1 LAKER
6 GLSKIKSAR
15 ASEAFDSRGNPTVR
29 VTLSLDDGVAA
40 SAMVPSGA
48 STGAREAH
56 ELRDGDAKRFNGKG
70 VLKAVANVNSEIARA
85 IVGLDVFE
93 QRALDEKLADLDGTP
108 NKKRLGANALLG
120 VSLAAV
126 KAAARCAGQPLYRR
140 FGELT
145 DWSPTPELPLPL
157 MNILNGGAHAANSTD
172 FQEFMIAP
180 VGVDDFGEA
189 LRVCAEVYAAL
200 KRTLTARGLTTNIGD
215 EGGFAPNGVG
225 NRAALEL
232 VGEAVVQAGYAPGKD
247 VLLALDVAASEFYD
261 SERRVYKLASDQR
274 ELTAAELS
282 DFYAE
287 LINDFPLF
295 SIEDPFAED
304 DWSGWNEFMRR
315 LPRKTQVVGDD
326 LFVTQREYLQRGVDE
341 RSANAIL
348 IKLNQVGTVS
358 ETLDTMALARR
369 NGFGLIV
376 SHRSGETEDAYIADL
391 AVGSGA
397 GQIKAGALA
406 RGERTA
412 KYNRLLQIAAD
423 LGAAATYAGGN
434 IDKWT

>member
-1 LAKER
+1 M
-6 GLSKIKSAR
+6 SKIKSAL

-93 QRALDEKLADLDGTP
+93 QRALDAKLADLDGTP

-215 EGGFAPNGVG
+215 EGGFAPSGVG

-232 VGEAVVQAGYAPGKD
+232 VGEAVVQAGYAPGED

-261 SERRVYKLASDQR
+261 SERRVYKLASDRR

-369 NGFGLIV
+369 SGFGLIV

>member
-1 LAKER
+1 
-6 GLSKIKSAR
+6 
-15 ASEAFDSRGNPTVR
+15 
-29 VTLSLDDGVAA
+29 
-40 SAMVPSGA
+40 
-48 STGAREAH
+48 
-56 ELRDGDAKRFNGKG
+56 
-70 VLKAVANVNSEIARA
+70 VNSEIARA
-85 IVGLDVFE
+85 LDGLDVFE
-93 QRALDEKLADLDGTP
+93 QRALDAKLADLDGTP

-215 EGGFAPNGVG
+215 EGGFAPSGVG

-261 SERRVYKLASDQR
+261 SERRVYKLASDRR

-341 RSANAIL
+341 RNANAIL